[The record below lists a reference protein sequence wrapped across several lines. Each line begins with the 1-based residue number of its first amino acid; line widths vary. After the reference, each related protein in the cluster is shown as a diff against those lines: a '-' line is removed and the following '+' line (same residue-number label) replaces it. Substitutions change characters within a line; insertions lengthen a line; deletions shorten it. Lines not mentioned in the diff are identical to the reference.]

1 MVVLLHLFVSKT
13 YLQSLISYKKKD
25 QNSSIVKKVV
35 AENLVKFEKYFA
47 LEQKVLP
54 HYIKNEFTSF
64 LNCGLY
70 SLGFL
75 KFHCS
80 NCNNNFLLPFSC
92 KKRGICS
99 SCGGRRM
106 SQTAAQLRDFV
117 FPQIGVRQWVL
128 SLPFPLRYLI
138 SFDNKTLS
146 ILLRIYVRAVSS
158 FYKLKAKK
166 QGIRNPKTG
175 AITFIQ
181 RFGGSL
187 NLNIHFHTLFL
198 DGVYFKNKK
207 LNKESI
213 AFKKIKPP
221 SINEVRE
228 TNLKIKK
235 RFIRALRKKELIE
248 DYEEGNTQF
257 IFPEFS
263 PILEKG
269 HASSIQRKIAWGKR
283 KGKKV
288 LLVGKLY
295 DLPWEEFSG
304 KRSSYID
311 GFSLH
316 ANVAIGKKNREGLE
330 RLCRYT
336 TRPAIAESRLTKD
349 SEGSILYELKKPYKD
364 GTTHVKFSQLEFMEK
379 IMCLIPPPRHHLIRF
394 HGVLAPNNSWRSS
407 IVPKK
412 KIQKKTGKNV
422 YWIPWAEL
430 LKRTFEV
437 DSLSC
442 KKCNHTMKIV
452 AVILEQKIIQK
463 IMNCLG
469 IKEERLGTENPSRGS
484 PQKESGDFDE
494 SHEFEYQNEYDD
506 CFDAEYSDQF

>member
-1 MVVLLHLFVSKT
+1 M
-13 YLQSLISYKKKD
+13 
-25 QNSSIVKKVV
+25 
-35 AENLVKFEKYFA
+35 
-47 LEQKVLP
+47 P
-54 HYIKNEFTSF
+54 
-64 LNCGLY
+64 
-70 SLGFL
+70 
-75 KFHCS
+75 
-80 NCNNNFLLPFSC
+80 
-92 KKRGICS
+92 
-99 SCGGRRM
+99 
-106 SQTAAQLRDFV
+106 QTAAHLRDFV

-128 SLPFPLRYLI
+128 SLPFPLRYLL

>member
-1 MVVLLHLFVSKT
+1 
-13 YLQSLISYKKKD
+13 
-25 QNSSIVKKVV
+25 
-35 AENLVKFEKYFA
+35 
-47 LEQKVLP
+47 
-54 HYIKNEFTSF
+54 
-64 LNCGLY
+64 
-70 SLGFL
+70 
-75 KFHCS
+75 
-80 NCNNNFLLPFSC
+80 
-92 KKRGICS
+92 
-99 SCGGRRM
+99 M
-106 SQTAAQLRDFV
+106 SQTAAHLRDFV

-128 SLPFPLRYLI
+128 SLPFPLRYLL

-349 SEGSILYELKKPYKD
+349 SGGSILYELKKPYKD

>member
-1 MVVLLHLFVSKT
+1 VQTS
-13 YLQSLISYKKKD
+13 ISYEKKD
-25 QNSSIVKKVV
+25 PNSSLVKKVV
-35 AENLVKFEKYFA
+35 AENFVSFEKYFA

-106 SQTAAQLRDFV
+106 SQIAAHLRDFV
-117 FPQIGVRQWVL
+117 FPQTAVRQWVL
-128 SLPFPLRYLI
+128 SLPFPLRYHL
-138 SFDNKTLS
+138 SFDNNTLS
-146 ILLRIYVRAVSS
+146 TLLRIYVRAVSS
-158 FYKLKAKK
+158 FYKSKAKK
-166 QGIRNPKTG
+166 KGTKNPKTG

-198 DGVYFKNKK
+198 DGAYFKNKK
-207 LNKESI
+207 SI
-213 AFKKIKPP
+213 IFKKIKPP
-221 SINEVRE
+221 STNEVRE
-228 TNLKIKK
+228 INLKIKK

-257 IFPEFS
+257 IFPEVN

-269 HASSIQRKIAWGKR
+269 HASSIQKKIAWGTR

-311 GFSLH
+311 GLSLH
-316 ANVAIGKKNREGLE
+316 ANVAIGKKNREGIE

-336 TRPAIAESRLTKD
+336 ARPAIAESRLTKD
-349 SEGSILYELKKPYKD
+349 SEGSILYELKKPYRD
-364 GTTHVKFSQLEFMEK
+364 GTTHLKFSQLEFMEK

-412 KIQKKTGKNV
+412 KIRKKTGQNV

-442 KKCNHTMKIV
+442 KKCNHAMKIV
-452 AVILEQKIIQK
+452 AVILETKIIQK
-463 IMNCLG
+463 IIKSLG
-469 IKEERLGTENPSRGS
+469 IKEEILGTGNLSRGP
-484 PQKESGDFDE
+484 PQKESGYFDE

-506 CFDAEYSDQF
+506 CFDVDYSDQF